1 MNIDSCYLLG
11 FVIKPHGLK
20 GEVIIQL
27 DVDFPEYY
35 KNLESVFISKNQEK
49 LLVPFFI
56 EKISILQQKAH
67 IKFEEIDK
75 IEQAEDM
82 VGNEIYLPLN
92 FLPPLSGNQFYFHEI
107 IDFHIMD
114 EDKGAL
120 GYVKD
125 VYQLPNQDL
134 IGMMYQDKEVL
145 IPINDATIKKVDRVK
160 KLLHTMLPE
169 GLLEIYL
176 ED

>member
-20 GEVIIQL
+20 GEVVVQL

-35 KNLESVFISKNQEK
+35 KELESVFISKNQEK
-49 LLVPFFI
+49 ILIPFFI
-56 EKISILQQKAH
+56 EKINLHPQKAQ
-67 IKFEEIDK
+67 IKLEEVDTL
-75 IEQAEDM
+75 EQAEAL
-82 VGNEIYLPLN
+82 VGNEIYLPLS
-92 FLPPLSGNQFYFHEI
+92 FLPSLTEDQFYFHEI
-107 IDFHIMD
+107 IDFQVLD
-114 EDKGAL
+114 EDKGTL
-120 GYVKD
+120 GYVQD

-134 IGMMYQDKEVL
+134 IGMIYQQKEVL
-145 IPINDATIKKVDRVK
+145 IPINDDTVKKVDRENKILFVS
-160 KLLHTMLPE
+160 LPE

>member
-20 GEVIIQL
+20 GEVVVQL

-35 KNLESVFISKNQEK
+35 KELESVFISKNQEK
-49 LLVPFFI
+49 ILIPFFI
-56 EKISILQQKAH
+56 EKINLHQQKAQ
-67 IKFEEIDK
+67 IKLEEVDT
-75 IEQAEDM
+75 IEQAEAL
-82 VGNEIYLPLN
+82 VGNEIYLPLS
-92 FLPPLSGNQFYFHEI
+92 FLPSLTEDQFYFHEI
-107 IDFHIMD
+107 IDFQVLD
-114 EDKGAL
+114 EDKGTL
-120 GYVKD
+120 GYVQD

-134 IGMMYQDKEVL
+134 IGMIYQQKEVL
-145 IPINDATIKKVDRVK
+145 IPINDDTVKKVDRENKILFVS
-160 KLLHTMLPE
+160 LPE

>member
-20 GEVIIQL
+20 GEVVVQL

-35 KNLESVFISKNQEK
+35 KELESVFISKNQEK
-49 LLVPFFI
+49 ILIPFFI
-56 EKISILQQKAH
+56 EKINLHPQKAQ
-67 IKFEEIDK
+67 IKLEEVDTL
-75 IEQAEDM
+75 EQAEAL
-82 VGNEIYLPLN
+82 VGNEIYLPLS
-92 FLPPLSGNQFYFHEI
+92 FLPSLTEDQFYFHEI
-107 IDFHIMD
+107 IDFQVLD
-114 EDKGAL
+114 EDKGTL
-120 GYVKD
+120 GYVQD

-134 IGMMYQDKEVL
+134 IGMIYKQKEVL
-145 IPINDATIKKVDRVK
+145 IPINDDTVKKVDRENKILFVS
-160 KLLHTMLPE
+160 LPE